1 MSNTIARKAK
11 AAGAHAVLLA
21 GAFLSIFPFVWMW
34 RASTQSPGEIFGA
47 VKNAPPITQNIADNY
62 GRALFETPILRFLW
76 NGVLMT
82 GSILLFQ
89 ILTTVTC
96 AYALA
101 KYDFKGKKLLFGI
114 VLLTLA
120 VPGQATAL
128 PLFIGLVQFGQ
139 LDTFF
144 GVIFPY
150 LTSAFAIFLFSQ
162 FIRSFPDEIIL
173 AARLDGMTEIEIVTR
188 IMIPAMMPAIAAFAI
203 FSVTGHW
210 NSLYWPMIVIR
221 SMDLAPP
228 TLGIL
233 FFRSGEGGDSF
244 GPLMAAATLVTA
256 PLILIFLAAQRQFV
270 QGVTMTGVK

>member
-1 MSNTIARKAK
+1 MARFMLRHVKAL
-11 AAGAHAVLLA
+11 GAHAVLLL
-21 GAFLSIFPFVWMW
+21 GALVMIFPFLWMW
-34 RASTQSPGEIFGA
+34 RASTQSASEVFGA
-47 VKNAPPITQNIADNY
+47 VSNAPPVLDSIADNY
-62 GRALFETPILRFLW
+62 GRALFETPILRFLL
-76 NGVLMT
+76 NGVMMT
-82 GSILLFQ
+82 GSILFFQ

-101 KYDFKGKKLLFGI
+101 KYDFKGRKLLFGV

-120 VPGQATAL
+120 VPSQATAL
-128 PLFIGLVQFGQ
+128 PLFMGLVQFGW

-144 GVIFPY
+144 GVIFPF

-162 FIRSFPDEIIL
+162 FIRSFPDEIVL
-173 AARLDGMTEIEIVTR
+173 AARLDGMSEIEIVIRVIT
-188 IMIPAMMPAIAAFAI
+188 PAMLPAIAAFAI

-210 NSLYWPMIVIR
+210 NSLYWPMIAIR
-221 SMDLAPP
+221 SIDLAPP

-233 FFRSGEGGDSF
+233 FFRSQEGGDSF

-256 PLILIFLAAQRQFV
+256 PLILVFLAAQRQFV